1 MKKFDW
7 NNVSK
12 EVIDALGGKENIKEY
27 FNCATRLRVYV
38 HDDSK
43 IDMKKLSK
51 VALAKGASR
60 EGDQLQVIYGPGT
73 VNKVVDNLRNYLSDQ
88 LQIQARQPKKQIL
101 WNKELSFKS
110 NLFLLLRWLVR
121 SFSEIFVPLIPVF
134 IAGGIS
140 LALSSFISTVSL
152 SASATAA
159 KNFFDLIGGAI
170 LGGLPALVGYTA
182 MKKFGGN
189 PFLGLAIGLTM
200 ISPALV
206 NGWSSSNKE
215 AVENAFALFPNAPE
229 FFQWKF
235 IGYQA
240 QIFPVLLIIALAY
253 YVEKLLK
260 KYTPEALAIV
270 VIPLFTVLI
279 SVFFG
284 FWFIGPIGRYIGIGI
299 GYAANAIF
307 TYTNFPGFGLG
318 GLLIGMAYPFIVV
331 TGLHQGFTAIEAQLI
346 TSQGFTWI
354 TSIATVS
361 NIAQGAAALTMFG
374 ILYKKSPKLAS
385 SSLSSGI
392 AANLGITEPA
402 MFGTNI
408 PLFFPMLAAS
418 IGAGVGGYWVGMSQ
432 AVASSL
438 GSASWL
444 GFIQFSPV
452 RSEKLLNFY
461 TEYEKAV
468 PWGSKMF
475 FHRAISPLANIAIAS
490 VLSSITAASL
500 TFVFSKTFGKKTLET
515 FIKDNESA

>member
-12 EVIDALGGKENIKEY
+12 EVINALGGKENIKEY

-189 PFLGLAIGLTM
+189 PF
-200 ISPALV
+200 
-206 NGWSSSNKE
+206 
-215 AVENAFALFPNAPE
+215 
-229 FFQWKF
+229 
-235 IGYQA
+235 
-240 QIFPVLLIIALAY
+240 
-253 YVEKLLK
+253 
-260 KYTPEALAIV
+260 
-270 VIPLFTVLI
+270 
-279 SVFFG
+279 
-284 FWFIGPIGRYIGIGI
+284 
-299 GYAANAIF
+299 
-307 TYTNFPGFGLG
+307 
-318 GLLIGMAYPFIVV
+318 
-331 TGLHQGFTAIEAQLI
+331 
-346 TSQGFTWI
+346 
-354 TSIATVS
+354 
-361 NIAQGAAALTMFG
+361 
-374 ILYKKSPKLAS
+374 
-385 SSLSSGI
+385 
-392 AANLGITEPA
+392 
-402 MFGTNI
+402 
-408 PLFFPMLAAS
+408 
-418 IGAGVGGYWVGMSQ
+418 
-432 AVASSL
+432 
-438 GSASWL
+438 
-444 GFIQFSPV
+444 
-452 RSEKLLNFY
+452 
-461 TEYEKAV
+461 
-468 PWGSKMF
+468 
-475 FHRAISPLANIAIAS
+475 
-490 VLSSITAASL
+490 
-500 TFVFSKTFGKKTLET
+500 
-515 FIKDNESA
+515 

>member
-1 MKKFDW
+1 MQKFDW
-7 NNVSK
+7 DNVSK
-12 EVIDALGGKENIKEY
+12 EVVEALGGKENIKQY

-38 HDDSK
+38 HDQTK
-43 IDMKKLSK
+43 IDLKKLSK
-51 VALAKGASR
+51 VALAKGATL
-60 EGDQLQVIYGPGT
+60 EGDQYQVIYGPGT
-73 VNKVVDNLRNYLSDQ
+73 VNKVVDNLNNYLNNNNTTENKQQTST
-88 LQIQARQPKKQIL
+88 KKKL
-101 WNKELSFKS
+101 WNPELSFKS
-110 NLFLLLRWLVR
+110 NLFLVLRWLVR

-140 LALSSFISTVSL
+140 LALTSFISTVSNSE
-152 SASATAA
+152 SAKGAA
-159 KNFFDLIGGAI
+159 KFFELIGGAI

-189 PFLGLAIGLTM
+189 PFLGLAIGLIM

-206 NGWSSSNKE
+206 NGWNSSNAKE
-215 AVENAFALFPNAPE
+215 VEGAFALFPSFVS

-240 QIFPVLLIIALAY
+240 QIFPVLLIIAMAY

-270 VIPLFTVLI
+270 VVPLVTVVF

-284 FWFIGPIGRYIGIGI
+284 FWFVGPIGRYIGIGI

-346 TSQGFTWI
+346 ASQGFTWI

-361 NIAQGAAALTMFG
+361 NIAQGVAALMMFV
-374 ILYKKSPKLAS
+374 ILYKKSQKLAS
-385 SSLSSGI
+385 SALSSGI

-418 IGAGVGGYWVGMSQ
+418 ISAGIGGYWVGMSQ
-432 AVASSL
+432 TVASSL

-452 RSEKLLNFY
+452 KSDALVKYYDAYEKL
-461 TEYEKAV
+461 V
-468 PWGSKMF
+468 PWGNKMF
-475 FHRAISPLANIAIAS
+475 FHRALAPMANIAIAS
-490 VLSSITAASL
+490 VIASISSATL
-500 TFVFSKTFGKKTLET
+500 TFIFSKTFGKKALKE
-515 FIKDNESA
+515 FIKENA